1 MSRVLNLSG
10 DYRIRVQ
17 SGGNIILDPGSSGTV
32 TITGNLDVVGTQTNI
47 ESSTVS
53 IADNI
58 IQVNYDPQRVYNGD
72 GIPTA
77 SPINGQAGMQ
87 IWRGSRSSAYLLF
100 DENINYYN
108 PQTQGTTVG
117 SFTLKTADGNPSGL
131 QLASL
136 ITPANS
142 NFAFD
147 FQNQPYVLR
156 IANATGYES
165 RVLNDNDIPN
175 RKYVQQYVTNAAGTI
190 AVSALWYPTVTP
202 LVDATTSIQAFASSI
217 VFQLGGITQ
226 ATIASGG
233 TTMGNVTV
241 YQNSVSNTGSN
252 VANLILQANTG
263 KVEVNGV
270 LTLDDQ
276 GANPSVTNG
285 QTNIFSSATPGP
297 GKTGIFF
304 NNNNASQVTDELV
317 SRSRAVAL
325 SILL

>member
-17 SGGNIILDPGSSGTV
+17 SGGNIILDPGSTGTV
-32 TITGNLDVVGTQTNI
+32 TITGNLDVVGNQTNI
-47 ESSTVS
+47 ESNTVS
-53 IADNI
+53 VADNV
-58 IQVNYDPQRVYNGD
+58 IQVNYDPNNIYYGD

-77 SPINGQAGMQ
+77 NPINGQAGLQ
-87 IWRGSRSSAYLLF
+87 IWRGTRSSAYLVF
-100 DENINYYN
+100 DETINHYN
-108 PQTQGTTVG
+108 PYSSSSVAG
-117 SFTLKTADGNPSGL
+117 SFVMKTADGTPSAL
-131 QLASL
+131 ELAT
-136 ITPANS
+136 IVTPSNS

-147 FQNQPYVLR
+147 MQNQPFVLR
-156 IANATGYES
+156 IANANGYEN

-233 TTMGNVTV
+233 FTIGDITV
-241 YQNSVSNTGSN
+241 YQNSITNTGSN
-252 VANLILQANTG
+252 VNNLILGANTG
-263 KVEVNGV
+263 KVEITGA

-276 GANPSVTNG
+276 GATPSVVSGT
-285 QTNIFSSATPGP
+285 TNIWSKSTPGP
-297 GKTGIFF
+297 GKSGIFF
-304 NNNNASQVTDELV
+304 NNNNASQVSDELV